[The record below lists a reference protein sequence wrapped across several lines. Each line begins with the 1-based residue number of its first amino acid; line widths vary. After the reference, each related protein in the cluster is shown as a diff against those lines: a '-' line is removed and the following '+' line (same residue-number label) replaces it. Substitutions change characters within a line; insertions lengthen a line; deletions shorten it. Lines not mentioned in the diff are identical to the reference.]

1 MDAMT
6 VDKLRMITNSFY
18 LNHFDSFSQ
27 TRTEPWDGWYRCID
41 IVKQRL
47 LGEGSPFHGEPGAR
61 ETFTVFDLGCGNLR
75 FKTFLESAFPAIDI
89 AYFALDNC
97 EDIVPVH
104 ADDSR
109 QLIAVQ
115 FQNLDAV
122 KVLASG
128 EDLNDQITAP
138 LCDLTVSFGFMHHV
152 PLESN
157 REKVL
162 ASLIDQTRPGGLV
175 IVSFWQFMGDD
186 DMACKAQLAHE
197 RAREE
202 LDLPDLDENDFILG
216 WKQIDGAYR
225 YCHSFVDD
233 EIEQL
238 LASTAGKATLVE
250 RFVSDGRT
258 GDLNTYIVLQVDE
271 PSGGGI

>member
-27 TRTEPWDGWYRCID
+27 SRTEPWDGWYRCVD
-41 IVKQRL
+41 IVKKRL
-47 LGEGSPFHGEPGAR
+47 MGDDSPFLGEPHQR
-61 ETFTVFDLGCGNLR
+61 ETLAVFDLGCGNLR
-75 FKTFLESAFPAIDI
+75 FKTFLEESLPAVDI

-104 ADDSR
+104 PDETR

-128 EDLNDQITAP
+128 EDLNEQITAP

-152 PLESN
+152 PLEAN

-162 ASLIDQTRPGGLV
+162 RSLVSQTRPGGLV
-175 IVSFWQFMGDD
+175 MVSFWQFAGDD
-186 DMACKAQLAHE
+186 DMACKAQLAHD
-197 RAREE
+197 RARAE

-225 YCHSFVDD
+225 YCHSFIDT
-233 EIEQL
+233 EIETL
-238 LASTAGKATLVE
+238 LDSVSDTATLID
-250 RFVSDGRT
+250 RFTSDGRT
-258 GDLNTYIVLQVDE
+258 NSLNTYLILQVT
-271 PSGGGI
+271 

>member
-6 VDKLRMITNSFY
+6 VDKLRLITNSFY

-27 TRTEPWDGWYRCID
+27 SRTEPWDGWHRCVE
-41 IVKQRL
+41 IVKERL
-47 LGEGSPFHGEPGAR
+47 MGDGSPFLGDPETR

-75 FKTFLESAFPAIDI
+75 FKTFLESSFPAVDI

-128 EDLNDQITAP
+128 GDLNQEIEAP

-152 PLESN
+152 PLEAN

-162 ASLIDQTRPGGLV
+162 RSLVKQTRVGGLV
-175 IVSFWQFMGDD
+175 MVSFWQFAGDD
-186 DMACKAQLAHE
+186 DMACKAQLAHD
-197 RAREE
+197 RARAE

-225 YCHSFVDD
+225 YCHSFIDA
-233 EIEQL
+233 EIERL
-238 LASTAGKATLVE
+238 VGAVAEEATLID
-250 RFVSDGRT
+250 RFASDGRT
-258 GDLNTYIVLQVDE
+258 NSLNTYLIFQVR
-271 PSGGGI
+271 